1 MHLAQEQGQD
11 NGRRPGLALIWR
23 GHSRQ
28 REHSHARLQACQS
41 AGAIRLRTLAIDPNW
56 RIAALLLLLCGLLQL
71 WPAADHWLAWQPQL
85 VADQQWWRLFSAVL
99 VHTNG
104 WHLLLNAAGLLLCLA
119 FRDPREPLWQPWLEL
134 LLITL
139 LSSLLLL
146 LWPQVGRWV
155 GLSGPL
161 HGWLL
166 LCLWSGR
173 RQAPLIHL
181 LAAVIVIGKVIS
193 EQLWGGNSATA
204 SLIEARVLVE
214 GHAAGVVAALLLW
227 PLSERLQR
235 SRH

>member
-1 MHLAQEQGQD
+1 MAG
-11 NGRRPGLALIWR
+11 
-23 GHSRQ
+23 
-28 REHSHARLQACQS
+28 HARLHRFNPSGIAT
-41 AGAIRLRTLAIDPNW
+41 LRPLPCHPNW
-56 RIAALLLLLCGLLQL
+56 LFAALLLLLCGLLQL
-71 WPAADHWLAWQPQL
+71 WPAADSWLAWQPQL
-85 VADQQWWRLFSAVL
+85 VADQQWWRVLSAVL

-104 WHLLLNAAGLLLCLA
+104 WHLLLNGAGLLLCLA
-119 FRDPREPLWQPWLEL
+119 FRDPQDPLWQPWLEL
-134 LLITL
+134 LLITV

-181 LAAVIVIGKVIS
+181 LAALVVVAKVVS
-193 EQLWGGNSATA
+193 EQLWGGSNATA

-227 PLSERLQR
+227 PLSGWLRR